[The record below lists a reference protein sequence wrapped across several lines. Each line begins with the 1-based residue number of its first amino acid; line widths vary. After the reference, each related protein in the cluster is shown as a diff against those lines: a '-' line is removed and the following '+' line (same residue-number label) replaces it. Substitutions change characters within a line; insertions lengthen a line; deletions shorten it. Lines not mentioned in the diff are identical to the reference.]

1 MKRVIFLT
9 VMLMLSAPGRIQAD
23 YLYAITFNE
32 EFLSIDPSTG
42 AGTLIGPL
50 DSEMAAFGLS
60 DRGTSIYTFDQHA
73 DRIRQLDPATG
84 GTLATIDIGVVTS
97 GEGGIAFRSDGTG
110 FLSSSGGTGTLWSFD
125 ITAPSST
132 AITSDGGLSPSMDGL
147 DFNGSDVLYGL
158 SQITYNMY
166 TINQTTGAT
175 TYIGDTGFGAGGLGG
190 ITFTTDGTLYGVL
203 HDSLYTINPET
214 GAASLVGPI
223 GYNGVSGLTAV
234 IPEPATLVILGLGS
248 LSLIRRKR

>member
-1 MKRVIFLT
+1 
-9 VMLMLSAPGRIQAD
+9 MLMLSAPGRIQAD

-110 FLSSSGGTGTLWSFD
+110 FLSN
-125 ITAPSST
+125 
-132 AITSDGGLSPSMDGL
+132 PSMDGL

-248 LSLIRRKR
+248 LSLIRRKRRS